1 MSEATEANYDG
12 LAGPTHNYA
21 GLSAGNRAS
30 QTHAGLVSHPKEA
43 ALQGLAK
50 MKRLMD
56 MGLVQGVLPP
66 QERPFLPLLRDAGFA
81 GRDEQIWA
89 AAWRDAPGLAAVSA
103 SSASMWAANAATVS
117 PSADTADGRLHLTPA
132 NLVTMLHRRVEADQ
146 TRRALLAAFPRPD
159 QVAVHAPL
167 ATHAALGDEGAA
179 NHTRLCARHGAPGV
193 EMFVYGREGGAQ
205 GEAVD
210 LRVPARQTRLTGE
223 AIARRHHLDPHRV
236 VHVRQ
241 SREAL
246 EAGAFHNDVVCV
258 GAGDTLFM
266 HAHAYADAPAALEAV
281 RRAADGLFT
290 LRVVSVGGDELPL
303 ADAIQSYLFN
313 SQLLRIPGETGLVLL
328 APAEAEENTRA
339 RGVCAR
345 IEEEGRQG
353 GPITRVE
360 FIDVRQSMRNGG
372 GPACLRLRVVL
383 TPEQLDA
390 ANPAMRLTNDLY
402 RDLTAWVERH
412 YRDDLAPADLRDP
425 NLIRE
430 SHEALDA
437 LCGILKLGGG
447 FYPFQRVG

>member
-1 MSEATEANYDG
+1 MNAAIEANYDG

-30 QTHAGLVSHPKEA
+30 QTHAGLVAHPKEA

-56 MGLVQGVLPP
+56 LGLVQGVLPP
-66 QERPFLPLLRDAGFA
+66 QERPFLPLLRDAGFT

-89 AAWRDAPGLAAVSA
+89 AAWRDAPELAAVSA
-103 SSASMWAANAATVS
+103 SSAFMWAANAATVS
-117 PSADTADGRLHLTPA
+117 PSADAADGRLHLTPA

-146 TRRALLAAFPRPD
+146 TRRALLKAFPRPD
-159 QVAVHAPL
+159 LVAVHAPL
-167 ATHAALGDEGAA
+167 TAHPALGDEGAA
-179 NHTRLCARHGAPGV
+179 NHTRLSASPGAPGV
-193 EMFVYGREGGAQ
+193 EVFVYGREGGAQ

-223 AIARRHHLDPHRV
+223 SIARRHQLDPHRV
-236 VHVRQ
+236 VHLRQ

-246 EAGAFHNDVVCV
+246 EAGAFHNDVVSV
-258 GAGDTLFM
+258 GAGDTLLL
-266 HAHAYADAPAALEAV
+266 HAHAYADGPPALEAI
-281 RRAADGLFT
+281 RRAADGLFA
-290 LRVVSVGGDELPL
+290 LQVVSIGGDELPL
-303 ADAIQSYLFN
+303 TDAIQSYLFN
-313 SQLLRIPGETGLVLL
+313 SQLLQIPGETGLLLL

-339 RGVCAR
+339 RAVCAR
-345 IEEEGRQG
+345 LEAEGRQG

-383 TPEQLDA
+383 TPEQQTA
-390 ANPAMRLTNDLY
+390 ANPAMLLNDELY
-402 RDLTAWVERH
+402 GALTAWVERH
-412 YRDDLAPADLRDP
+412 YRDDLAPADMRDP

-430 SHEALDA
+430 SQEALDA

-447 FYPFQRVG
+447 FYPFQRTG